1 MAEAM
6 IRGLIQGQIAP
17 PERICASDVSAPRR
31 ELMEKTYGI
40 RTTGD
45 NLALVQDAEVVIL
58 AVKPQVAAAVLEAMR
73 PAAGPHQLVISIVAG
88 LTTAAMAQRL
98 APGSRIVRTVPNTP
112 VFVGA
117 GMVAI
122 AAGPGA
128 TAEDISLTEA
138 LFGPVA
144 RTAVLEER
152 LMDAV
157 LGVSGSGPG
166 YVYLV
171 IEALADGGVK
181 MGLPKP
187 LALTLAAQTVLGTA
201 RMCLES
207 GQHPAVLRDMVT
219 SPGGTTI
226 AALHVLEQGGLR
238 AALMSAV
245 EAAAR
250 RAEELGRLG

>member
-6 IRGLIQGQIAP
+6 VRGLIQGQIAP
-17 PERICASDVSAPRR
+17 PERIRASDVSAPRR

-58 AVKPQVAAAVLEAMR
+58 AVKPQVAAAVMEAIR
-73 PAAGPHQLVISIVAG
+73 PAAGPDKLVISIVAG

-98 APGSRIVRTVPNTP
+98 PPGSRIVRTVPNTP

-128 TAEDISLTEA
+128 TPEDISLAEA